1 MKYKV
6 FGTIPGSS
14 LDGGFNFTF
23 YTKNQAIAFAE
34 SYVNITSSAYCWV
47 WDGSQ
52 MIRFPS

>member
-23 YTKNQAIAFAE
+23 YQRNQAIAFCE
-34 SYVNITSSAYCWV
+34 QYINIPGAAYCWL
-47 WDGSQ
+47 WDGISYT
-52 MIRFPS
+52 RFPE